1 MPFGFGL
8 RRCPGEKLAWVQI
21 KALVV
26 EVLRQFEIQPH
37 NAESRKAA
45 EKTAE
50 AFVLWAKDD
59 IELQIKPRF

>member
-21 KALVV
+21 KTLVV
-26 EVLRQFEIQPH
+26 KVLKQFEIQPH
-37 NAESRKAA
+37 DSESKKAA
-45 EKTAE
+45 ENTAE

-59 IELQIKPRF
+59 IELQIKPRD